1 MMRIFR
7 LICCL
12 LCCVAGGMAFASEP
26 QQMKMF
32 SRETL
37 SPLKF
42 ELSDSDWRWL
52 GKKHAVKVA
61 VYSPENPPFDLVPDS
76 STVEGISADYSLL
89 ISRYLSLRMTML
101 RYPDRKAAF
110 NALHSGQVDMLIDDA
125 GPQDSEPGG
134 VIASQSFAPSKTALV
149 TRETSLARPIRMNP
163 DARIALLRGYLS
175 DHWLAA
181 NYPNA
186 KITRYGSAQ
195 SALSSVAFG
204 ENDYFIG
211 NLTVASFLIERNY
224 ANQLSVADILPTV
237 ENGPRF
243 VFREDETTLQ
253 RIINTVLQAIQPI
266 QHKLIFR
273 QWSQGPDLWQFQ
285 SPLVLSKRERRW
297 LEQHRELRVVINPLY
312 APFTMFDDNGVFH
325 GISADILRVIHLRTG
340 LNFVP
345 VESDT
350 VTDMFSLVQH
360 KQGDLIA
367 AMSYSSARDDRLMF
381 TRPYVQ
387 PPFVLVVKNRLGAPA
402 NLSAV
407 KTLAITKNN
416 TLIAWLKTQYPTI
429 TLITAKN
436 ASVAMQLV
444 NEGKADGAVHNLIGA
459 NYMIDRYF
467 RDELKVTTRIAE
479 APARIGFAVRR
490 DQPEL
495 YSILNKALADIPPG
509 DISIIANKWQGTPDV
524 KLDTWAVYRSQF
536 YWLAGIFAILVLT
549 SLVWNYYLRREIRM
563 RQEAQAKLQEQ
574 AAFRTTLFN
583 GSPVPMYVIDN
594 QLNIIG
600 HNQSW
605 AAFFTRDQQDLDA
618 LPLTEAAHPLA
629 KIAPA
634 LREMLAAPADQPP
647 PQRYQINN
655 GEEER
660 TIVHQAVPFTDND
673 GAVAGLICSWQDFTE
688 HEQLL
693 KALSSAREHAEQA
706 NRAKSTFL
714 ATMSHEIRTPIS
726 AIIGLLELTVT
737 NKTPA
742 ESDRESVR
750 VAYESAQSLMG
761 LIGDILDLAKIE
773 SGNLELTPKWVA
785 FDTLAAPV
793 VRVFD
798 GLARQKS
805 LTLSS
810 HIDVLHPDEVYI
822 DPMRLHQVLSN
833 LISNA
838 IKFTEQ
844 GAIDVQIN
852 CLPQQERQVTLELI
866 VSDSGVGISA
876 QDQLQIFSP
885 YKQSEAGKKQTGT
898 GLGLAICSQLVTM
911 MGGTIDLHSQPGR
924 GTRVVVHI
932 PVAHRQSLASPA
944 EVIEEDARSIQ
955 PLRILAVDDHPANRL
970 LLKRQLTRL
979 GHWVIGAEDGEQAL
993 RLWREHDIDLV
1004 ITDCSMP
1011 VMDGLALTARLRQA
1025 QTRPLTILGLTA
1037 NAQPE
1042 ERARCIAAG
1051 MDDCLFKPLRLP
1063 QLEAL
1068 LRKVPRI
1075 TTPAGEVTLAALVDL
1090 NALHQLT
1097 QHDTALL
1104 HGLLRT
1110 THDENLRDSE
1120 LARSKLQ
1127 EQNWEALASCLHRLS
1142 SAAQIIGAGGAGKLC
1157 RELEKYCEAAP
1168 EASVVEVRLQ
1178 AALQAIAEFNQ
1189 AIEQFLKQADA
1200 AAPGEPPA

>member
-1 MMRIFR
+1 MMRVFR
-7 LICCL
+7 LFCCL
-12 LCCVAGGMAFASEP
+12 LCSVASGMASANEP

-42 ELSDSDWRWL
+42 ELSDGDWRWL
-52 GKKHAVKVA
+52 GKKHAVNIA

-89 ISRYLSLRMTML
+89 ISRYLSLRMNIL
-101 RYPDRKAAF
+101 RYPDRKAAL
-110 NALHSGQVDMLIDDA
+110 NALYNGQVDMLIDDT
-125 GPQDSEPGG
+125 GPQDNEPDS
-134 VIASQSFAPSKTALV
+134 VIASQYFAPSKTALV
-149 TRETSLARPIRMNP
+149 TRETSLARPIRMTP
-163 DARIALLRGYLS
+163 DARIALVRGYLS

-237 ENGPRF
+237 DSGPRF
-243 VFREDETTLQ
+243 VFRENETTLR
-253 RIINTVLQAIQPI
+253 RIVDTVLQAITPL

-285 SPLVLSKRERRW
+285 SPLKLTKREQRW
-297 LEQHRELRVVINPLY
+297 LEQHRELHVVMNPLY

-340 LNFVP
+340 LNFIP
-345 VESDT
+345 IKSDT
-350 VTDMFSLVQH
+350 VTDMFGLVQH

-367 AMSYSSARDDRLMF
+367 AMSYSSARDDQLTF

-387 PPFVLVVKNRLGAPA
+387 PPFVLVVQNRLGAPA

-407 KTLAITKNN
+407 KTLAITDDNP
-416 TLIAWLKTQYPTI
+416 LIAWLQAQYPDI

-436 ASVAMQLV
+436 ASVAMQMV
-444 NEGKADGAVHNLIGA
+444 NEGKTDGSVHNLIGA

-467 RDELKVTTRIAE
+467 RDSLKIIARIGE
-479 APARIGFAVRR
+479 APARIGFAVGR

-495 YSILNKALADIPPG
+495 YSILNKVLADIPPG

-524 KLDTWAVYRSQF
+524 KLDTWVVYRSQF

-594 QLNIIG
+594 ELNIIG

-605 AAFFTRDQQDLDA
+605 AAFFTQSEQDLDR
-618 LPLTEAAHPLA
+618 LPLTAATHPLA

-634 LREMLAAPADQPP
+634 LREMLAAPANQT

-673 GAVAGLICSWQDFTE
+673 DAVAGLICSWQDFTE

-737 NKTPA
+737 NKTPS

-750 VAYESAQSLMG
+750 VAYESAQSLLG
-761 LIGDILDLAKIE
+761 LIGDILDMAKIE
-773 SGNLELTPKWVA
+773 SGNLELTPKWVV
-785 FDTLAAPV
+785 FDTLVAPV

-844 GAIDVQIN
+844 GSVDVQIN
-852 CLPQQERQVTLELI
+852 CLPQQDRQVMLELI
-866 VSDSGVGISA
+866 VTDSGVGIPA

-885 YKQSEAGKKQTGT
+885 YKQSEAGKQQTGT

-932 PVAHRQSLASPA
+932 PVTHRQYQASPP
-944 EVIEEDARSIQ
+944 EVIEEDTRSIQ

-993 RLWREHDIDLV
+993 HLWREHDIDLV

-1025 QTRPLTILGLTA
+1025 QTQPLTILGLTA

-1068 LRKVPRI
+1068 LHKVPRI
-1075 TTPAGEVTLAALVDL
+1075 TTPAGKVTLAALVDL

-1097 QHDTALL
+1097 QNDTALL

-1110 THDENLRDSE
+1110 TRDENLRDSE

-1127 EQNWEALASCLHRLS
+1127 EQNWGALASCLHRLS
-1142 SAAQIIGAGGAGKLC
+1142 SAAQIIGAGGAGQLC

-1189 AIEQFLKQADA
+1189 AIEQFLKQADVA
-1200 AAPGEPPA
+1200 AQEDHPT